1 MEDDVKRIG
10 MEDDVE
16 WIGMEDNVEWI
27 GMEDNVERIG
37 MEDNVEWIGKE
48 DNVEWIGMED
58 VAEPSKVLNSC
69 VSRIFFFRLLVWM
82 KKNMTRIMNRQ
93 VEVFLTVLMSHGP
106 SYSARYLEPVG
117 RIWFEQTY
125 V

>member
-1 MEDDVKRIG
+1 MEDSVEWIG

-16 WIGMEDNVEWI
+16 WIGMEDNVE
-27 GMEDNVERIG
+27 RIG
-37 MEDNVEWIGKE
+37 IEDNVEWIGME

-69 VSRIFFFRLLVWM
+69 VSRIFFFSLLVWM
-82 KKNMTRIMNRQ
+82 KNMTRVMIKR
-93 VEVFLTVLMSHGP
+93 VEVFLAVLMSHGP
-106 SYSARYLEPVG
+106 SYSARCLEPVG